1 MFIPAIFRSLAALR
15 RDGPPSRRGAY
26 GQWLQTLQAV
36 ALVDGN
42 VFVHGGLTPEF
53 AAMGVDSINQQIRNE
68 LFGGPRTMS
77 GAEGPLWFRGY
88 VQANES
94 VACPLL
100 DKALSQLAAKRMIV
114 GHTTQRD
121 GVIRT
126 RCGGK
131 IVVIDIGI
139 ADHYGANYG
148 FWESINGDSRAVYS
162 KASNDLQTPK
172 SLYSIST
179 GKPRISADKLSL

>member
-1 MFIPAIFRSLAALR
+1 
-15 RDGPPSRRGAY
+15 
-26 GQWLQTLQAV
+26 
-36 ALVDGN
+36 
-42 VFVHGGLTPEF
+42 
-53 AAMGVDSINQQIRNE
+53 MGVASINQQIRNE

-162 KASNDLQTPK
+162 KASNDLPD
-172 SLYSIST
+172 
-179 GKPRISADKLSL
+179 P